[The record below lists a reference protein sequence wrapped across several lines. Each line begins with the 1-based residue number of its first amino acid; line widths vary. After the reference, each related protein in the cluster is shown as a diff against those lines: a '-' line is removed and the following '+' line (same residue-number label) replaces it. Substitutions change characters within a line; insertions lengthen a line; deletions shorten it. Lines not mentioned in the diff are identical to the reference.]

1 MYPSPKVRKIRARA
15 IPAVFALGICVSSLC
30 GASVCEEPGT
40 VSYISAGLVTHHT
53 SALERELGRTEQE
66 NQDLQVLANG
76 PGNFAIGFSHRY
88 TKFDFEGIDP
98 QTNAHLHTSAFPLH
112 WQRDNGSLRVSIAP
126 TLSASSNVLGHPQK
140 YRSDTLQLALA
151 AMWQQR
157 FSETL
162 SGSYGLC
169 GDDRLGDYRLYPAA
183 GIEWQP
189 HPDWKLNLGFPASR
203 ITYRIGNDLSTELNL
218 APDGSEWHVMDRS
231 FSEESL
237 FIYESWAVEWRV
249 AFEAGPHL
257 VIAAGL
263 GRQFRNRFEMTL
275 RSGERIAIESDSVNR
290 TGAEVQWRF

>member
-1 MYPSPKVRKIRARA
+1 
-15 IPAVFALGICVSSLC
+15 
-30 GASVCEEPGT
+30 

-126 TLSASSNVLGHPQK
+126 TLSASSNVLGHP
-140 YRSDTLQLALA
+140 
-151 AMWQQR
+151 
-157 FSETL
+157 
-162 SGSYGLC
+162 
-169 GDDRLGDYRLYPAA
+169 LGDYRLYPAA

-275 RSGERIAIESDSVNR
+275 RSGERITIESDSVNR